1 MQILSNRFLIAAF
14 FVLPIMAHAC
24 SDAYVGKLSA
34 SDDSIVIGDFGCAF
48 PERTIF
54 KLTPAVLAT
63 DGTLKPVAPVAF
75 DSECQVTK
83 KGGFACRKNGV
94 SVLAGTTYKSVPTKE
109 WACKPENYRPP
120 KLICIA
126 GCNKPGVPKEFKV
139 IVYECGM

>member
-1 MQILSNRFLIAAF
+1 MQILLNRFLIAAF

-34 SDDSIVIGDFGCAF
+34 SADSIVIGDFGCAF
-48 PERTIF
+48 PERTVF
-54 KLTPAVLAT
+54 KLTPAVLAA

-75 DSECQVTK
+75 DSECEVNK
-83 KGGFACRKNGV
+83 KGGFACRKDGE
-94 SVLAGTTYKSVPTKE
+94 SVLAGTTYISVPTKE

-126 GCNKPGVPKEFKV
+126 GCNKPGVPKGFKV
-139 IVYECGM
+139 IAYECGM